1 MKKFYMM
8 LAASVVTSAL
18 VFGGLS
24 GTAVAWHPV
33 GKIDKKVQNVSQNG
47 TAADADT
54 QATAVE
60 AKDGETVKYIVK
72 VWNEG
77 QPDARGYNDMV
88 DIVVTDTLPAGVV
101 LVSDPAKRELKETI
115 ARLRPGESK
124 TFEYAV
130 KVTKQDDGFVKNTAC
145 FTGDSEIKDAPQKGC
160 NDAVIKVKKTTPPP
174 QPPTPPQTPTPP
186 TPPAPPTLPVTGAGS
201 VVGLFVGISGLGYLS
216 HRFLNRQK

>member
-1 MKKFYMM
+1 MKKIYLM

-18 VFGGLS
+18 VLGGLT
-24 GTAVAWHPV
+24 GTAAAWHPE

-47 TAADADT
+47 APADADT

-60 AKDGETVKYIVK
+60 AKDGETLKYIVK

-77 QPDARGYNDMV
+77 NPHQEGHNDMV
-88 DIVVTDTLPAGVV
+88 DIVVTDTLPAGVE
-101 LVSDPAKRELKETI
+101 LVSDPTKRELKETI

-130 KVTKQDDGFVKNTAC
+130 KVKKQDEGFVKNTAC
-145 FTGDSEIKDAPQKGC
+145 FTGDSEVKDAPQKGC
-160 NDAVIKVKKTTPPP
+160 NDAVIKVKKTV
-174 QPPTPPQTPTPP
+174 TPPQTPPQV
-186 TPPAPPTLPVTGAGS
+186 LPVTGAGS
-201 VVGLFVGISGLGYLS
+201 VAGLFVGVSGLGYIT